1 MVAKSMGLVPLAFRI
16 YKSHHRQDVVFQ
28 SQLRRSNNP
37 TCSQQVFRL
46 LDPVVL
52 IYVGHVIK
60 QDVTSLNAS
69 AAFFHVPVFALSS
82 PNL

>member
-1 MVAKSMGLVPLAFRI
+1 MGEDAASESQFRKS
-16 YKSHHRQDVVFQ
+16 Y
-28 SQLRRSNNP
+28 NP

-46 LDPVVL
+46 LDPVAL

-69 AAFFHVPVFALSS
+69 AAFFFHVPVFALSS